1 MKSLSDQL
9 QNKEIDMVLAAQLV
23 VSTSETL
30 RSIRSDDTWKQTFKY
45 INDVANLHNITTA
58 EPRRHRIRRQPMM
71 DGFVSFEA
79 TASDSQRESFNDSN
93 ALKTSIYYPVWI
105 SFSLKWIVDLLQLI
119 WIS

>member
-9 QNKEIDMVLAAQLV
+9 HNKERDIVLAAQLV

-30 RSIRSDDTWKQTFKY
+30 QSIRSDDTWKQTFKY

-58 EPRRHRIRRQPMM
+58 EPRRHRIRKQPMM

-79 TASDSQRESFNDSN
+79 TALNDSN
-93 ALKTSIYYPVWI
+93 ALKTSIYYPACFR
-105 SFSLKWIVDLLQLI
+105 SHSLQNG
-119 WIS
+119 S